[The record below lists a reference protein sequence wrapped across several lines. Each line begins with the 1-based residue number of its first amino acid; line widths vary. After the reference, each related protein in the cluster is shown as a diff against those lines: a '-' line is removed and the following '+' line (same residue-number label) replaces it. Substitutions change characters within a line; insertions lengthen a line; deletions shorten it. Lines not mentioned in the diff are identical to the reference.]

1 MISKIKRNSWLQDIR
16 MGEYAAGAVRWI
28 LILGAVLYLFYESL
42 VPAVFLI
49 PLSWIYVREWLED
62 TAKKKEEEFRNQF
75 RDSIQAMASALKA
88 GYSVENAIREVNR
101 ELAPM
106 YGEDTRIRREY
117 KIMAGQL
124 EMNAPAEQVLREFA
138 ERAGQ
143 EDVESF
149 VHVFAAAKKSGGDSI
164 AIIRNSVK
172 IISEKIDTE
181 KEIQTMLAAK
191 KLEFDLMCV
200 IPFGII
206 LYMKL
211 TFREFI
217 GILYGNLTG
226 AAVMSCCLLLYLA
239 AYRLGKKITKIEI

>member
-42 VPAVFLI
+42 VPAAFLI
-49 PLSWIYVREWLED
+49 PLYWIYVREWLED

-75 RDSIQAMASALKA
+75 RDSIQVMASALKA

-239 AYRLGKKITKIEI
+239 AYRLGKKIIKIEV

>member
-191 KLEFDLMCV
+191 KLEFDIMCV
-200 IPFGII
+200 IPLGII

-217 GILYGNLTG
+217 GMLYGSLTV
-226 AAVMSCCLLLYLA
+226 AAVMSLCLLLYLA
-239 AYRLGKKITKIEI
+239 AYRLGKKIIKIEV

>member
-1 MISKIKRNSWLQDIR
+1 MSGK
-16 MGEYAAGAVRWI
+16 
-28 LILGAVLYLFYESL
+28 
-42 VPAVFLI
+42 
-49 PLSWIYVREWLED
+49 
-62 TAKKKEEEFRNQF
+62 
-75 RDSIQAMASALKA
+75 
-88 GYSVENAIREVNR
+88 
-101 ELAPM
+101 
-106 YGEDTRIRREY
+106 
-117 KIMAGQL
+117 L
-124 EMNAPAEQVLREFA
+124 EMNAPAEQLIREFA

-239 AYRLGKKITKIEI
+239 AYRLGKKIIKIEV

>member
-1 MISKIKRNSWLQDIR
+1 M
-16 MGEYAAGAVRWI
+16 
-28 LILGAVLYLFYESL
+28 
-42 VPAVFLI
+42 FLI

-149 VHVFAAAKKSGGDSI
+149 VHVFAGSKKE
-164 AIIRNSVK
+164 R
-172 IISEKIDTE
+172 
-181 KEIQTMLAAK
+181 
-191 KLEFDLMCV
+191 
-200 IPFGII
+200 
-206 LYMKL
+206 
-211 TFREFI
+211 R
-217 GILYGNLTG
+217 
-226 AAVMSCCLLLYLA
+226 
-239 AYRLGKKITKIEI
+239 

>member
-62 TAKKKEEEFRNQF
+62 TAKKKGEEFRNQF

-106 YGEDTRIRREY
+106 
-117 KIMAGQL
+117 
-124 EMNAPAEQVLREFA
+124 
-138 ERAGQ
+138 
-143 EDVESF
+143 
-149 VHVFAAAKKSGGDSI
+149 
-164 AIIRNSVK
+164 
-172 IISEKIDTE
+172 
-181 KEIQTMLAAK
+181 
-191 KLEFDLMCV
+191 
-200 IPFGII
+200 
-206 LYMKL
+206 
-211 TFREFI
+211 
-217 GILYGNLTG
+217 
-226 AAVMSCCLLLYLA
+226 
-239 AYRLGKKITKIEI
+239 

>member
-1 MISKIKRNSWLQDIR
+1 MKSRIRGSSWLQDIR
-16 MGEYAAGAVRWI
+16 KSEYAAGIAKWI
-28 LILGAVLYLFYESL
+28 LLLGAVLYLFYESL
-42 VPAVFLI
+42 LPAPVLI
-49 PLSWIYVREWLED
+49 PLSWIYLKEWLED
-62 TAKKKEEEFRNQF
+62 AAKKKEDEFRNQF
-75 RDSIQAMASALKA
+75 RDSIQAMSSALKA

-101 ELAPM
+101 EIAPM
-106 YGEDTRIRREY
+106 YGEDTRIRREF

-124 EMNAPAEQVLREFA
+124 EMNTPAEQVLREFS
-138 ERAGQ
+138 ERVCQ

-191 KLEFDLMCV
+191 KLEFDIMCV
-200 IPFGII
+200 IPLGII

-217 GILYGNLTG
+217 GMLYGSLTG
-226 AAVMSCCLLLYLA
+226 AAVMSLCLLLYLA
-239 AYRLGKKITKIEI
+239 AYRLGKKIIKIEV

>member
-16 MGEYAAGAVRWI
+16 MGEYAAGAVRCI

-226 AAVMSCCLLLYLA
+226 AAVMSYCLLLYLA
-239 AYRLGKKITKIEI
+239 AYRLGKKIIKIEV